1 MVMHLNIRGMKSNF
15 DELKY
20 VMNKKKPTICLLSET
35 HLSEDMDINDFNI
48 SGYNC
53 VCCKSHS
60 SHTGGV
66 VAYINNKIKVTD
78 VDIVNTMLLLCL
90 SFKIRVQDINL
101 VVAGVYLSASEN
113 KNVIL
118 DAFNPWLENISNGNS
133 IICLGDFNIDLNVNN
148 QISRRC
154 NNLLDDNGLIQL
166 VNVPTRVT
174 EETSTRIDLCI
185 SNLCRSRVSYV

>member
-1 MVMHLNIRGMKSNF
+1 MFV
-15 DELKY
+15 
-20 VMNKKKPTICLLSET
+20 V
-35 HLSEDMDINDFNI
+35 
-48 SGYNC
+48 
-53 VCCKSHS
+53 SHS

-78 VDIVNTMLLLCL
+78 VNIVNTMLLWCL

-148 QISRRC
+148 QISRRFDH
-154 NNLLDDNGLIQL
+154 LLDDNGLLILIQL

-185 SNLCRSRVSYV
+185 SNLCRSKVSCVISDDDQISDHKNIEVKVVGKLIDLPHKQKSICV